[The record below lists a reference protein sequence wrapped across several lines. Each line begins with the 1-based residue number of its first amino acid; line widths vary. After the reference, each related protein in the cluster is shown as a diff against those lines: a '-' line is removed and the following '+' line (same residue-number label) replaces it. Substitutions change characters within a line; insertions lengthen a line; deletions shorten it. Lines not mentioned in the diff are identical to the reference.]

1 MSRKLLRTFGKTWFF
16 SGFFLLNF
24 KYSHPSDV
32 GVYLDVERPHLLP
45 GVLQVAAELVV
56 VAAQV
61 KGVGGQ
67 PHLAGVGE
75 ACIIG
80 ETRTG

>member
-1 MSRKLLRTFGKTWFF
+1 MRAI
-16 SGFFLLNF
+16 
-24 KYSHPSDV
+24 YSHPSDV

-56 VAAQV
+56 VPAQV
-61 KGVGGQ
+61 KGVGRQ

-75 ACIIG
+75 A
-80 ETRTG
+80 